1 MWKDLTKGER
11 VQVALGTVVA
21 LFGVVVALMPMD
33 TISLKE
39 KAPFMALVAGTLLAI
54 IYMPVKPVE
63 PKDIPR
69 FVGKIFVALAGIA
82 SAWFWLDSASAGS
95 PFQTLRLA
103 GITFVLLSVLL
114 ALSGGMWL
122 ILWLALIWIKSA
134 LSKWIKSGWSK
145 ITIWFKSKK
154 P

>member
-1 MWKDLTKGER
+1 MWKDLTWGER
-11 VQVALGTVVA
+11 FQVGLGIAVV
-21 LFGVVVALMPMD
+21 LFGVVVVLVPMD

-39 KAPFMALVAGTLLAI
+39 KAPLMALVAGTLLAI
-54 IYMPVKPVE
+54 VYMPVKLVE
-63 PKDIPR
+63 PKAIPR
-69 FVGKIFVALAGIA
+69 SLGKILVALAGIA

-103 GITFVLLSVLL
+103 VITFVLLSIML

-122 ILWLALIWIKSA
+122 ILWLAFIWIKSV
-134 LSKWIKSGWSK
+134 LSKI
-145 ITIWFKSKK
+145 IIWLKSKK